1 LGQAKFIG
9 LKNQGATC
17 YLNALLQTLFFTNK
31 LRKAVYM
38 MPTENDDPYKS
49 VALGM
54 QRIFYELQFS
64 DTSVDT
70 GSLTT
75 SFGWD
80 TIESFYQHDVQEFSR
95 ILLDK
100 LEEKM
105 KGTPVDG
112 TIKDLFCGTLRS
124 YIKCVDV
131 QFESSRDENFYD
143 LQLNVK
149 GKPSSKYF
157 YNSI

>member
-1 LGQAKFIG
+1 LERAKFIG

-31 LRKAVYM
+31 LRNAVYM
-38 MPTENDDPYKS
+38 MPTENDDPTKS

-54 QRIFYELQFS
+54 QRIFYDLQFS
-64 DTSVDT
+64 DTSIDT
-70 GSLTT
+70 DSLTT

-80 TIESFYQHDVQEFSR
+80 SIDSLYQHDVQEFSR

-105 KGTPVDG
+105 KGTPADG
-112 TIKDLFCGTLRS
+112 TIQSLFCGIIRS

-131 QFESSRDENFYD
+131 PFESSRDEDFYD
-143 LQLNVK
+143 IQLNVK
-149 GKPSSKYF
+149 GNATSKYF
-157 YNSI
+157 DKFI